1 MTEITDK
8 QLTKYFKA
16 SELLPKGYID
26 TTVLDAKL
34 LKLIDEVRELLGVP
48 CTINSDGRQYCG
60 YRPKDCTIGATNSY
74 HKKGKAAD
82 LHPVGMSAEDARTLI
97 RKAVSQ
103 GLLKDLGGVELNVS
117 WLHVDVRPRVDDKVL
132 WFKG

>member
-1 MTEITDK
+1 MTDK
-8 QLTKYFKA
+8 QITKYFKT

-26 TTVLDAKL
+26 TTVLDVKL
-34 LKLIDEVRELLGVP
+34 LKLIDEVRELLDVP
-48 CTINSDGRQYCG
+48 CTINIEGRQYCG
-60 YRPKDCTIGATNSY
+60 YRPSDCTIGAPNSY

-82 LHPVGMSAEDARTLI
+82 LHPIGMSAEDARTLV

-103 GLLKDLGGVELNVS
+103 GLLKDLGGVELEVS
-117 WLHVDVRPRVDDKVL
+117 WLHIDTRPRYNNEVL